1 MSAVRP
7 TRSIE
12 DWAVLKYG
20 WLAVFLVHV
29 IFLASGVFFIK
40 QALDITDPSPHAMAK
55 LIDVEQRR
63 LEMVIQ
69 AVYMV
74 TIAFSI
80 ILLIL
85 AVFVLEVFRNQRR
98 LMTRLE
104 ELVAEREAQAGPP
117 RSGGP
122 PPS

>member
-1 MSAVRP
+1 MPTRP

-29 IFLASGVFFIK
+29 IFLSSGVFFIK
-40 QALDITDPSPHAMAK
+40 QALDITDPSPQAMSR
-55 LIDVEQRR
+55 LVDVEQRR
-63 LEMVIQ
+63 LELVIQ

-98 LMTRLE
+98 LMARLE
-104 ELVAEREAQAGPP
+104 EILAERT
-117 RSGGP
+117 GGP
-122 PPS
+122 APPSPGP

>member
-1 MSAVRP
+1 MPAVRP

-12 DWAVLKYG
+12 DWAILKYG

-29 IFLASGVFFIK
+29 IFLASGVYFIK
-40 QALDITDPSPHAMAK
+40 QALDIYDPK
-55 LIDVEQRR
+55 LIEVDQRR

-69 AVYMV
+69 AIYMV
-74 TIAFSI
+74 TVAFSI

-104 ELVAEREAQAGPP
+104 ELVAEREE
-117 RSGGP
+117 RGGP
-122 PPS
+122 PPQSHPGP